1 MTALVAL
8 TTGRAILLGFAAGLA
23 VFLLVA
29 GAVIG
34 MRRRKEPGPDIP
46 PGMQPG
52 PSDADLEKPLL
63 ERLLASGMLLVVF
76 MSIWVP
82 VVWLQEPKQNQ
93 KDTNQM
99 FAESVARGHDLVN
112 LNTSEENPTGYGCVR
127 CHGTNLHGGFNM
139 YNGNLV
145 TVPNLQ
151 TVCGGAKYGH
161 GLITGIQDI
170 VTTIAQGRAG
180 TDMVSWSVR
189 YAGPMDDQQINDIID
204 YIISIQKEPLKD
216 NLCVNPP
223 STTAASPS
231 PSASA
236 SAGASSSP
244 SASPSPSP

>member
-1 MTALVAL
+1 MAL

-23 VFLLVA
+23 VVV
-29 GAVIG
+29 VIVG
-34 MRRRKEPGPDIP
+34 VVVGLRRRGEPGPDIP

-52 PSDADLEKPLL
+52 PSDADLEKPVL
-63 ERLLASGMLLVVF
+63 EKLLAWGAILILF
-76 MSIWVP
+76 MAIWVP

-93 KDTNQM
+93 TDTNAM

-127 CHGTNLHGGFNM
+127 CHGPNLHGGLNM

-145 TVPNLQ
+145 HVPNLQ
-151 TVCGGAKYGH
+151 TVCGGGAFGH
-161 GLITGIQDI
+161 PQIKGLTDI
-170 VTTIAQGRAG
+170 VNTIAQGRVG

-189 YAGPMDDQQINDIID
+189 YAGPMDDQQINDIVD

-223 STTAASPS
+223 SSTTTTTSPS

-244 SASPSPSP
+244 SASASASP